1 MMNLIKGA
9 FGLLG
14 RVVNW
19 VVYAVGLLVVVV
31 LVGLWA
37 GSGKGVKGEGVGRGS
52 DGDGGVVVGSAVG
65 AVAGDGAGK
74 PAEVE
79 AAAVQS
85 GPGETAAR
93 GDGQAGCLCSAGA
106 SCVGPRGGVYCVSDA
121 GSKRYLKGQ

>member
-37 GSGKGVKGEGVGRGS
+37 GSGKGVKGEDVGRL
-52 DGDGGVVVGSAVG
+52 GDGAGGAVVGSAVG

-79 AAAVQS
+79 AAAAKS
-85 GPGETAAR
+85 ERFETAAR
-93 GDGQAGCLCSAGA
+93 GDGQAACLCSAGA

-121 GSKRYLKGQ
+121 GSRRYLKGQ

>member
-37 GSGKGVKGEGVGRGS
+37 GSGKGVKGEDVGRGGG
-52 DGDGGVVVGSAVG
+52 GDGGVVVGSAVG
-65 AVAGDGAGK
+65 VVAGDGAGK

-85 GPGETAAR
+85 ERVEAEAR
-93 GDGQAGCLCSAGA
+93 RDGQAGCMCSAGA